1 MTSVLILGI
10 ITGVKKIARSGE
22 EASIPVRSP
31 LQRRFRF
38 MANRIVRTAIGFSV
52 AIVCL
57 SAVVNSTME
66 ATIRSQINE
75 AAQGAVMGNKSLK
88 NTDDILRFKRDF
100 IEGMEKAYGL
110 HKPRLT
116 RILEQSWKILT
127 LDLGKSKS
135 TTTEYPDRSSD
146 VKKIIQERLPH
157 TLILYSSS
165 TLFAV
170 VLGILL
176 GTAMAGKPGGRLDRA
191 GSMITMLV
199 YGTPAWWVASF
210 MILFFVYGIPIFRVG
225 ALRSPA
231 APATEIGRI
240 LDYLSYL
247 ALPFLTLVLIKLW
260 SFAFL
265 TRSMVVMPMQE
276 DYVHAARGRGIPE
289 SKILWR
295 HGLRVAAPGL
305 TTMAAQAFAQSFVG
319 DILVEKVLARPGIG
333 LTLYQSIRSN
343 DIGLTTGILAIVTL
357 IYCLSFMFLDFLY
370 AWLDP
375 RIGYGRG

>member
-1 MTSVLILGI
+1 VKNIESGKYESA
-10 ITGVKKIARSGE
+10 ITMRG
-22 EASIPVRSP
+22 P
-31 LQRRFRF
+31 LQRRLRF
-38 MANRIVRTAIGFSV
+38 MGNRIVRTAIGFAV
-52 AIVCL
+52 AIVSL
-57 SAVVNSTME
+57 SAVVNTTME

-75 AAQGAVMGNKSLK
+75 AAQGAVMGNKDLK
-88 NTDDILRFKRDF
+88 NTEDILKFKRDF
-100 IEGMEKAYGL
+100 IEGMEHAYGL

-116 RILEQSWKILT
+116 RIAQQTWNILT

-135 TTTEYPDRSSD
+135 TTTEYPDRSTD
-146 VKKIIQERLPH
+146 VRKIILERLPH
-157 TLILYSSS
+157 TMILYGSS
-165 TLFAV
+165 TFVAV
-170 VLGILL
+170 VLGIMI
-176 GTAMAGKPGGRLDRA
+176 GTAMARKPGGKLDKA
-191 GSMITMLV
+191 GSLITMLV

-225 ALRSPA
+225 ALRSPV

-240 LDYLSYL
+240 FDYLSYL
-247 ALPFLTLVLIKLW
+247 ALPFLTLVFIKLW
-260 SFAFL
+260 SFSFF
-265 TRSMVVMPMQE
+265 TRSMVVLPMQE

-289 SKILWR
+289 SKILRR

-305 TTMAAQAFAQSFVG
+305 TTMAAQAFAQSFAG

-357 IYCLSFMFLDFLY
+357 IYCLSFTLLDFIY

-375 RIGYGRG
+375 RIAYGRD